1 LNLNRCRT
9 LLLEGLL
16 LFACSACTYQL
27 SPQINS
33 DTLGHAPGRLAL
45 FIILDMPV
53 EFQEYEYVASYD
65 GREIRYQF
73 GHSMEQSFQ
82 TYLEG
87 IFKFVIA
94 KEAALDSLQY
104 DFVAIPTFLNTH
116 SFVTLGTFAVEP
128 NIKVDFISG
137 NGQNRFSVIGKGRG
151 EAKRYSEGPLLEAGN
166 QAINSALQD
175 LRRNIYSSAELGK

>member
-1 LNLNRCRT
+1 LNLNHCRT
-9 LLLEGLL
+9 LLLEGVLL
-16 LFACSACTYQL
+16 VVCCACTYQL

-45 FIILDMPV
+45 FIVLDMPG
-53 EFQEYEYVASYD
+53 EFQAYEYVASYE

-73 GHSMEQSFQ
+73 GHSVEQAFK

-94 KEAALDSLQY
+94 KEAAIDSLNY
-104 DFVAIPTFLNTH
+104 DFVVIPTFLNTH
-116 SFVTLGTFAVEP
+116 SFVRLGTFALEP
-128 NIKVDFISG
+128 SIKVDFISG
-137 NGQNRFSVIGKGRG
+137 NGQHRFSVIGKGRG
-151 EAKRYSEGPLLEAGN
+151 EAHKPFEGPLLEAGN

-175 LRRNIYSSAELGK
+175 LRRNIYSSAELIQ